1 MKVEGQHT
9 FDASRAAVWSAVLD
23 PEVIASIMPGCD
35 ALEQVGENAFEGT
48 MKIKVGPVQ
57 GVFQGEVELSDLREG
72 ESYHIQIK
80 GKGAPG
86 FVDAQ
91 GDIRF
96 LEEDGK
102 TVLAYEIDAKIGG
115 RIASVGQRLLDS
127 STKVIAR
134 QSLEGLAEQV
144 RARGAGAAGT
154 VRSSV
159 GDAGPVWL
167 ALGLAHGVVEDM
179 IPEKARPAAGLG
191 IGLGAGVGLICL
203 LMLFFLKACGP

>member
-9 FDASRAAVWSAVLD
+9 FDASRATVWSAILD
-23 PEVIASIMPGCD
+23 PEVIAAIMPGCD
-35 ALEQVGENAFEGT
+35 ALERTGENSFRGA

-57 GVFQGEVELSDLREG
+57 GLFQGEVELSDLRTG
-72 ESYHIQIK
+72 ESYHIRIQ

-86 FVDAQ
+86 FVNAE
-91 GDIRF
+91 GDVRF

-134 QSLEGLAEQV
+134 QSLEGLAEQEGGPAP
-144 RARGAGAAGT
+144 ARGVRGT
-154 VRSSV
+154 PLEGRPGSRYWRQ
-159 GDAGPVWL
+159 GET
-167 ALGLAHGVVEDM
+167 HHVVLEEGGRWIEIRTDLPRLEVER
-179 IPEKARPAAGLG
+179 IVDTLTPYRE
-191 IGLGAGVGLICL
+191 L
-203 LMLFFLKACGP
+203 L

>member
-9 FDASRAAVWSAVLD
+9 FDASRATVWSTILD

-35 ALEQVGENAFEGT
+35 ALERTGENSFQGA

-57 GVFQGEVELSDLREG
+57 GLFQGEVELSDLREG
-72 ESYHIQIK
+72 ESYHIRIQ

-86 FVDAQ
+86 FVDAE
-91 GDIRF
+91 GDVRF
-96 LEEDGK
+96 RAEGGK

-115 RIASVGQRLLDS
+115 RIASVGQRLLES

-144 RARGAGAAGT
+144 RARGGTGAAAP
-154 VRSSV
+154 RSSI
-159 GDAGPVWL
+159 GDAGPLWL
-167 ALGLAHGVVEDM
+167 ALGLAHGVLEDM
-179 IPEKARPAAGLG
+179 VPEKARPIAGLG
-191 IGLGAGVGLICL
+191 LGLGAGVGFVCIL
-203 LMLFFLKACGP
+203 LFAFMKACGG